1 MSTLVARGVRASYAD
16 VPVLHGV
23 DLTVGPGDVVGLV
36 GANGAGKSTL
46 LRILAGEAVP
56 DSGTVTATGTIGHLA
71 QEPDRHPDET
81 LLDAL
86 ARRTGVGP
94 AQAAMEAAS
103 DDLAG
108 GGDGV
113 GYAEALDRWL
123 ALGGGDFD
131 ARAAEVL
138 HDLGLQPDLLSLGTG
153 ALSGGQLAR
162 ASLAAVLLSQVDV
175 LLLDEPTNNLDLH
188 GLARLE
194 AYVGARAARGSGQ
207 GQGSRGG
214 LVVVSHDREFLA
226 RTVTSVLEL
235 DAANGRSRRYD
246 GGWDSY
252 LAERETE
259 RRHSR
264 ESYDEYADRR
274 SALVGQMQSAREMS
288 VRGSIRA
295 QRRSKDPD
303 KSVRAYR
310 IESATS
316 AAGKVRSLE
325 TRVRRLD
332 EDAVAEPRKEWV
344 LRLELP
350 SAPRSGEVVATLRSA
365 AVRRGDFTLGPVDL
379 DLRGGDRVAIAGPN
393 GAGKTTLLALILGRQ
408 SPESGSA
415 TTGSG
420 LVIGEL
426 DQTRALFE
434 TPSTLV
440 QILREQAD
448 LPPEEARTLLA
459 KFGLRAAHVGRPSSS
474 LSPGERTRGALALLM
489 ARGTNCL
496 VLDEPTNHL
505 DLPAIEQVEEAL
517 ATYAGTL
524 LLVTHDRRLQDAVS
538 VTRTLQVQGGRV
550 TEC

>member
-1 MSTLVARGVRASYAD
+1 MATLVARGVRASYAD
-16 VPVLHGV
+16 IPVLHGV

-36 GANGAGKSTL
+36 GANGAGKTTL
-46 LRILAGEAVP
+46 LRVLAGEIMP
-56 DSGTVTATGTIGHLA
+56 DEGTVTATGTVGHLA
-71 QEPDRHPDET
+71 QEPERQPDET

-94 AQAAMEAAS
+94 AQAAMESAS
-103 DDLAG
+103 DELARG
-108 GGDGV
+108 GAGDG
-113 GYAEALDRWL
+113 YADALDRWL
-123 ALGGGDFD
+123 ALGGGDFE

-138 HDLGLQPDLLSLGTG
+138 HELGLSPDLLSLGTA

-175 LLLDEPTNNLDLH
+175 LLLDEPTNNLDLD

-194 AYVGARAARGSGQ
+194 AYVAGN
-207 GQGSRGG
+207 RGG

-226 RTVTSVLEL
+226 RTVNAVLEL
-235 DAANGRSRRYD
+235 DAANQRSRRYD
-246 GGWDSY
+246 GGWESY

-259 RRHSR
+259 RRHAR
-264 ESYDEYADRR
+264 EAYDEYADRR
-274 SALVGQMQSAREMS
+274 SGLVGQMQSVREMS

-332 EDAVAEPRKEWV
+332 DEGVTEPRKEWV
-344 LRLELP
+344 LQLELP
-350 SAPRSGEVVATLRSA
+350 SAPRSGEVVATLRA
-365 AVRRGDFTLGPVDL
+365 AVVRRGDFTLGPVDL
-379 DLRGGDRVAIAGPN
+379 DLRGGDRVAIVGPN
-393 GAGKTTLLALILGRQ
+393 GAGKTTLLALLLGRLDPQ
-408 SPESGSA
+408 SGSA

-420 LVIGEL
+420 VVVGEL

-434 TPSTLV
+434 SSSTLT

-448 LPPEEARTLLA
+448 LPPEDARTLLA
-459 KFGLRAAHVGRPSSS
+459 KFGLRAAHVARPSVS

-505 DLPAIEQVEEAL
+505 DLPAIEQLEEAL
-517 ATYAGTL
+517 GTYEGTL
-524 LLVTHDRRLQDAVS
+524 LLVTHDRRLLDAVT
-538 VTRTLQVQGGRV
+538 VTRTLRVEHGAV